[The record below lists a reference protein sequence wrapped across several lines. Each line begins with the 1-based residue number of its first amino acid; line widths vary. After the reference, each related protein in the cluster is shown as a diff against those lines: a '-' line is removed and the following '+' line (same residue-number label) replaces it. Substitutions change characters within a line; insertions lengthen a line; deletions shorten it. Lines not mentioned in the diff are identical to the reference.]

1 MSQNHSEMVND
12 SYPVAIW
19 IVDVSGHLIKCPDHK
34 REAIW
39 NLSGSP
45 AQTASFQKN

>member
-1 MSQNHSEMVND
+1 MIDIQW
-12 SYPVAIW
+12 PTIKGAIW

-34 REAIW
+34 REAIG

-45 AQTASFQKN
+45 AQAASFQKIRY